1 MDGLAARHADEP
13 HLGRGGLL
21 ESRFIL
27 VSEKTSMNVVIH
39 SRFWLVSL
47 SLVMLMTATGCSL
60 LTTDFRNLKE
70 PKVSLAGLSVK
81 DLNPLQPS
89 FLVRLKLDNPNDLDV
104 SLDGADVALALN
116 GQPVA
121 AGISRSPLTL
131 KKLASSEM
139 DLEVTANTLNAAQQ
153 FLLLQSKPTMDYEI
167 TGHLQ
172 LKDWMSA
179 LGRLPF
185 SFQGNLDSQ
194 SLLRGVNR

>member
-1 MDGLAARHADEP
+1 MKT
-13 HLGRGGLL
+13 
-21 ESRFIL
+21 FIHTKSWRVL
-27 VSEKTSMNVVIH
+27 
-39 SRFWLVSL
+39 
-47 SLVMLMTATGCSL
+47 LVMLLLTMASACSL
-60 LTTDFRNLKE
+60 MTTDFKNLKE
-70 PKVSLAGLSVK
+70 PKVSLAGLSIK
-81 DLNPLQPS
+81 DLNPLKPS

-139 DLEVTANTLNAAQQ
+139 ELEVTANTLNAVQQ
-153 FLLLQSKPTMDYEI
+153 FLLLQSRPTIDYAI

-172 LKDWMSA
+172 LRDWMSA

-194 SLLRGVNR
+194 SILRGMSR

>member
-13 HLGRGGLL
+13 NLGRGGLL

-104 SLDGADVALALN
+104 SLDGADVALTLN